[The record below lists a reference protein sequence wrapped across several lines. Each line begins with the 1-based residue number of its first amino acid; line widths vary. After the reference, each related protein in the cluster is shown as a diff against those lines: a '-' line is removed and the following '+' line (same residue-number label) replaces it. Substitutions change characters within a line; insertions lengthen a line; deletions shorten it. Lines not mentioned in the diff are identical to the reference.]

1 MDEFWDVDTSTA
13 PRVVDVYMAKLWD
26 KLSACDDFEIVT
38 VRGLPSMF
46 TLGHFYFDGSVVER
60 DHKKA
65 AEKTG
70 P

>member
-38 VRGLPSMF
+38 VRGLPSICS
-46 TLGHFYFDGSVVER
+46 TSQ
-60 DHKKA
+60 KA
-65 AEKTG
+65 AEKAG